1 MDEPTKARQ
10 RRFLTLAVLFITIC
24 YQYTTVLMTS
34 KSTKQAQTTEGDGEK
49 DKSER
54 AVWKG
59 KETTELLIFLK
70 AKNSEITDGGQFK
83 KSTFNAAATHIR
95 PYLEAGP
102 IKTGGMCKTKWGTV
116 RRYTCPTL
124 ISSDH

>member
-54 AVWKG
+54 AVWKQR
-59 KETTELLIFLK
+59 ETTEFLNFLK
-70 AKNSEITDGGQFK
+70 TKNSEITDGGQFK
-83 KSTFNAAATHIR
+83 TIHLQCCCNSHSPIPGSWPDQNRRNVQNEVGIGMSLHV
-95 PYLEAGP
+95 PYLDL
-102 IKTGGMCKTKWGTV
+102 M
-116 RRYTCPTL
+116 
-124 ISSDH
+124 